1 VIELLDLKG
10 GRATLSL
17 LGVTRESECLLAE
30 GYYAPAYLRKNR
42 ILTDPEGRK
51 YRLSSGLKPGL
62 YAVGAG
68 LETYALEAPLEL
80 PEHH

>member
-1 VIELLDLKG
+1 MIELLDLKG

-42 ILTDPEGRK
+42 ILVDAEGRK

-68 LETYALEAPLEL
+68 LETYALEKPLEL
-80 PEHH
+80 EAA